1 MEDAPGEASEPFR
14 PEGRFRRGLRRVL
27 EVVVLVLM
35 ATLAGVV
42 VVGVGFRKAG
52 ASLVWYDEVAS
63 ILLAWLTYYGA
74 ALAALHRA
82 HIGMPTL
89 VDRLRGR
96 LRTVTVLAGEA
107 CTLAFFGVLTWAGVR
122 VLSVLGG
129 QTLVSLPTVPLWV
142 AQSVIPVGGALFIV
156 AQLLS
161 VPDALRPPDP
171 DDDLGGFSVGGQ
183 PGGGGTASGGPS
195 AAGASPRGGSGAPDG
210 QSPGDV
216 P

>member
-1 MEDAPGEASEPFR
+1 VAGADVSPRLKAKAGL
-14 PEGRFRRGLRRVL
+14 GRLLEWIVLGLML
-27 EVVVLVLM
+27 G
-35 ATLAGVV
+35 LALVV

-89 VDRLRGR
+89 VDRLEGGA
-96 LRTVTVLAGEA
+96 RTVLVLVGEA
-107 CTLAFFGVLTWAGVR
+107 CTLAFFGVLAFAGLR

-129 QTLVSLPTVPLWV
+129 TTLVSLPSVPLSL
-142 AQSVIPVGGALFIV
+142 AQSVIPIGAVLFIV

-161 VPDALRPPDP
+161 LPEALA
-171 DDDLGGFSVGGQ
+171 
-183 PGGGGTASGGPS
+183 GTAGVEEDDV
-195 AAGASPRGGSGAPDG
+195 AND
-210 QSPGDV
+210 PGD
-216 P
+216 PASLEGHTDGDGA